1 MILTVANDI
10 SSRLG
15 HGHALRRVP
24 GSCISLRQLQA
35 LWQLKGMRRNLQFIQ
50 DERPEFCGLAG
61 WAERLWDG
69 WSYGYGLN
77 HISCTGRI
85 QVWAVERVSHRYIE
99 QELVVEAWAGT
110 PEPRPIMRLLMSQV
124 VSPTTGHPKLTGYSL
139 DSWGGLWC
147 VAARLDIRP
156 EDYAERADRLA
167 FLVELADAYGI
178 RSYIGSDDDKSVL
191 IAARDQLA
199 ARAAAKAAAAEA
211 EA

>member
-24 GSCISLRQLQA
+24 GSCLSLRQLQA

-61 WAERLWDG
+61 WEERLWDG

-85 QVWAVERVSHRYIE
+85 QVWAREHMDGRE
-99 QELVVEAWAGT
+99 LQQEIVVEAWAGS
-110 PEPRPIMRLLMSQV
+110 PEPRAIMRLFMSHMP
-124 VSPTTGHPKLTGYSL
+124 SLTPGHPKLTGYSL
-139 DSWGGLWC
+139 DSWGGLWWD
-147 VAARLDIRP
+147 AERIDIRP

-191 IAARDQLA
+191 IAARDQLT
-199 ARAAAKAAAAEA
+199 ARSMEVAQ
-211 EA
+211 